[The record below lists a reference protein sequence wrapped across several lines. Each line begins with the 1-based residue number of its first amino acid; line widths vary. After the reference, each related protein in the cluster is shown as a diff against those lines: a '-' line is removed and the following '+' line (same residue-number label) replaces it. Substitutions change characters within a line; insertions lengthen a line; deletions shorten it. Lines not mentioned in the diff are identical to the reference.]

1 MSKIFDRFKQAKPWQ
16 AEFPPTATETDI
28 LYCFRLLLDR
38 KPKEQEWSGHSWRVG
53 EDIASVVGSYLNSQE
68 FAKRHLLDRAV
79 GNWKLVEL
87 PAFKIYATP
96 DDSLIGKVIIDDHD
110 YEPQVSQLFR
120 EHLRPGMGV
129 LDIGA
134 NIGYF
139 SLLAAS
145 IVGPTCFVQSWEP
158 SSDNV
163 RALSASRAANGFEHI
178 EVIQAAATDR
188 NTLLKYFRNALNG
201 AVRGVEQTLPED
213 LLSAETVMG
222 LRIDDFVRRDSNVG
236 LLKIDVEGYE
246 FKAILGAME
255 TIKRCRPVVISE
267 FSPAAL
273 EDSCGATGREYLELF
288 TQLGYDISCITDT
301 GIEAATIDSVMSRY
315 KATGKDHLDVV
326 LRPGKNTIS

>member
-1 MSKIFDRFKQAKPWQ
+1 MSKMFDRFKQAKPWQ
-16 AEFPPTATETDI
+16 IEFPPTATDTDI

-38 KPKEQEWSGHSWRVG
+38 KPKEQEWSGHAWRVG
-53 EDIASVVGSYLNSQE
+53 EEISSVVSSYLNSQE
-68 FAKRHLLDRAV
+68 FAKRHLLNRAV
-79 GNWKLVEL
+79 GNWQLVEL
-87 PAFKIYATP
+87 PAFKMYATP
-96 DDSLIGKVIIDDHD
+96 EDSLIGKVIIDDLE

-129 LDIGA
+129 LDVGA

-145 IVGPTCFVQSWEP
+145 LVGPTGFVQSWEP
-158 SSDNV
+158 SPDNV
-163 RALSASRAANGFEHI
+163 RALSASRVANSFDQI

-213 LLSAETVMG
+213 MLSAETVMG
-222 LRIDDFVRRDSNVG
+222 LRIDDFIRDRNIG

-246 FKAILGAME
+246 FKAILGALE
-255 TIKRCRPVVISE
+255 TVKRCRPMVISE

-288 TQLGYDISCITDT
+288 TGLGYDIFCITDT
-301 GIEAATIDSVMSRY
+301 GIEAVKIDSVMARY
-315 KATGKDHLDVV
+315 KASGKDHLDVV
-326 LRPGKNTIS
+326 LRPGRNTIS